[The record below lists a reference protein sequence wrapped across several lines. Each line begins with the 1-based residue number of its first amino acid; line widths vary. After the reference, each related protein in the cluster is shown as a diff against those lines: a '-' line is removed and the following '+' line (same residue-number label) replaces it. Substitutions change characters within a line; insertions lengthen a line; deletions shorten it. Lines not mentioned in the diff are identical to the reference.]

1 MTNDKKEDVNINK
14 IYGHLCKMSKE
25 EFISKYKI
33 KENGLQTSEVEEKL
47 HKFGYNEV
55 TQTKP
60 KRWYHYLFKSLFTP
74 FNSIL
79 LGIALVLSYT
89 DIYLAEDPNYANIIV
104 ILVLVAV
111 STFLDF
117 FSEFRSNKAAE
128 KLKQNGIE
136 NNPELAL
143 KIGVAAMKFG
153 DLQNSISKDY
163 IFDFDKFCAFE
174 GKTGPYL
181 QYNAA
186 RIQSLLKK
194 ANEVGGIY
202 SLQYAEER
210 DMIVQALKL
219 LESYETALQ
228 DNSLAPICNAV
239 YNLAS
244 SFATYY
250 NNVRILTETN
260 TFKRKSSLTL
270 CEFTYK
276 LIAQALHVLA
286 IDIPEKM

>member
-128 KLKQNGIE
+128 KLKQLNGC
-136 NNPELAL
+136 
-143 KIGVAAMKFG
+143 
-153 DLQNSISKDY
+153 D
-163 IFDFDKFCAFE
+163 
-174 GKTGPYL
+174 
-181 QYNAA
+181 
-186 RIQSLLKK
+186 
-194 ANEVGGIY
+194 IY
-202 SLQYAEER
+202 FL
-210 DMIVQALKL
+210 
-219 LESYETALQ
+219 
-228 DNSLAPICNAV
+228 N
-239 YNLAS
+239 
-244 SFATYY
+244 
-250 NNVRILTETN
+250 
-260 TFKRKSSLTL
+260 
-270 CEFTYK
+270 
-276 LIAQALHVLA
+276 
-286 IDIPEKM
+286 